1 MFDWKNIENLIKDK
15 YSVASILNSFG
26 DVIIDVL
33 KDLTDCEYCFLYINN
48 IIHFYSYNLNK
59 KIKNEIV
66 DVALDYLSYI
76 NDLSLD
82 NKLLIDM
89 WAYILFSLFKN
100 KIFVSEDFEKLT
112 NITDEQYSVIYEVAC
127 RTVQKFPQKE
137 QSKFFNEFNKLIFFK
152 VKQTLF
158 QNIKN
163 KI

>member
-1 MFDWKNIENLIKDK
+1 
-15 YSVASILNSFG
+15 
-26 DVIIDVL
+26 
-33 KDLTDCEYCFLYINN
+33 
-48 IIHFYSYNLNK
+48 
-59 KIKNEIV
+59 
-66 DVALDYLSYI
+66 
-76 NDLSLD
+76 
-82 NKLLIDM
+82 M